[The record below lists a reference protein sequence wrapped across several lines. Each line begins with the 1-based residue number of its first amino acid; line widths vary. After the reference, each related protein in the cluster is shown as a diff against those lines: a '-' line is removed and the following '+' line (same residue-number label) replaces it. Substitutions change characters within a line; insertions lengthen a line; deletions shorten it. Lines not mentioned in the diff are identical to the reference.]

1 MTSLQGK
8 KIRDDDFKT
17 GRPSALMGSSVD
29 WIAEKVAVNKGK
41 GHDDVAVAEIIKEA
55 LNKEISDAGLVPIID
70 QSVCDQTLRNIT
82 ALVAAEKSVSIYKSS
97 VKKV

>member
-8 KIRDDDFKT
+8 KIRDDGFKA

-41 GHDDVAVAEIIKEA
+41 GHDDVSVAEIIKEA
-55 LNKEISDAGLVPIID
+55 LNKEISDAGLEPIID
-70 QSVCDQTLRNIT
+70 QAVCDKTL
-82 ALVAAEKSVSIYKSS
+82 
-97 VKKV
+97 